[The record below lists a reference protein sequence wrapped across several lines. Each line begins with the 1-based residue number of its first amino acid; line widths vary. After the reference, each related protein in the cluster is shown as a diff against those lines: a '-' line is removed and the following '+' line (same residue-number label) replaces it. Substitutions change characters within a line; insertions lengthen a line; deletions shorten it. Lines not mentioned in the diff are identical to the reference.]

1 MLLVDK
7 FLYTSLLLFTIGSVI
22 AIVTPSDPYATP
34 FFVQC
39 IAVLSFIVG
48 AIGLIV
54 CTLVKIWA

>member
-7 FLYTSLLLFTIGSVI
+7 FLYTSLLLFTIGSVM
-22 AIVTPSDPYATP
+22 AIVTPRDSP

-39 IAVLSFIVG
+39 ITVLSFIVG
-48 AIGLIV
+48 AIGLVV